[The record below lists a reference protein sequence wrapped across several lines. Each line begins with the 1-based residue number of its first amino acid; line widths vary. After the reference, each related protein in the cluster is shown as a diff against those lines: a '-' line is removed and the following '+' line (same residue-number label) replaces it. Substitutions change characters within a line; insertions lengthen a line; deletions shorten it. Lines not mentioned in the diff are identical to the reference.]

1 MGQRTCLQRYRYEY
15 KTFILRAY
23 RSLFLDKVF
32 RMSYGQDAAFGYPAG
47 VTVADLAAP
56 QIKHLVRPHWNNY
69 PPVNP
74 MWHYLLGV
82 IYIVLG
88 TASFLGN
95 GVVIYLF
102 FKVKKL
108 RTPSNLLITNLA
120 ILDFNMLLSNFPIF
134 AWNSFNGGVWLF
146 SAFACEVYSFCGM
159 VTGLGAIWSLVFI
172 TYDRY
177 NVIVHGVSG
186 KPLTFGKAGAMVV
199 FVWANGILTSLP
211 PFFGWGSYLPEGIL
225 NSCTTDYLSKD
236 FNNRSYV
243 IFISYFFIIKSVAAH
258 ESAMRA
264 QAKKMNVTSLR
275 SGTEGES
282 AEMRVAKVAIFN
294 VSIWILCWTP
304 YCAVTVQGLLFDQS
318 VITPLVSML
327 PALLAKSCS
336 TYNPMVYALG
346 HPRFGAAMQEHVPFC
361 CVNEPAA
368 TSGGDGKSTATEG
381 EKN

>member
-1 MGQRTCLQRYRYEY
+1 M
-15 KTFILRAY
+15 IN
-23 RSLFLDKVF
+23 
-32 RMSYGQDAAFGYPAG
+32 
-47 VTVADLAAP
+47 
-56 QIKHLVRPHWNNY
+56 PHWNNY

-82 IYIVLG
+82 IYVFLG
-88 TASFLGN
+88 IASFLGN
-95 GVVIYLF
+95 GVVLYLYM
-102 FKVKKL
+102 KVKKL
-108 RTPSNLLITNLA
+108 QTPSNLLVANLALLDFQMMITN
-120 ILDFNMLLSNFPIF
+120 FPTF
-134 AWNSFNGGVWLF
+134 AYNSFNGGVWMF
-146 SAFACEVYSFCGM
+146 SAFYCEIYAFCGF

-186 KPLTFGKAGAMVV
+186 QPLTFGKAGAMVV

-236 FNNRSYV
+236 FNNRSYG
-243 IFISYFFIIKSVAAH
+243 IFIFVWCYVIPLSVILYSYFFIIKSVAAH

-264 QAKKMNVTSLR
+264 QAKKMNVSSLR

-294 VSIWILCWTP
+294 VSIWIICWTP
-304 YCAVTVQGLLFDQS
+304 YCAVNVQGLFFDQTS
-318 VITPLVSML
+318 ITPLVSMI

-346 HPRFGAAMQEHVPFC
+346 HPRFRAAMQEHVPFC
-361 CVNEPAA
+361 CVFEPEA
-368 TSGGDGKSTATEG
+368 TNTDNKSAGTEA
-381 EKN
+381 EKK

>member
-1 MGQRTCLQRYRYEY
+1 
-15 KTFILRAY
+15 
-23 RSLFLDKVF
+23 
-32 RMSYGQDAAFGYPAG
+32 MSGFGYPSG
-47 VTVADLAAP
+47 VTVADLAPAHM
-56 QIKHLVRPHWNNY
+56 KHMIHPHWNNY

-82 IYIVLG
+82 IYVFLG
-88 TASFLGN
+88 IASFLGN
-95 GVVIYLF
+95 GVVLYLYM
-102 FKVKKL
+102 KVKKL
-108 RTPSNLLITNLA
+108 QTPSNLLVANLA
-120 ILDFNMLLSNFPIF
+120 LLDFQMMCTNFPIF
-134 AWNSFNGGVWLF
+134 AYNSFSGGVWMF
-146 SAFACEVYSFCGM
+146 SAFYCEVYAFCGF

-225 NSCTTDYLSKD
+225 DSCTTDYLSKD
-236 FNNRSYV
+236 FNNRSYG
-243 IFISYFFIIKSVAAH
+243 IFIFVWCYVIPLAVILYSYFFIIKSVAAH

-264 QAKKMNVTSLR
+264 QAKKMNVSSLR

-294 VSIWILCWTP
+294 VSIWIICWTP
-304 YCAVTVQGLLFDQS
+304 YCAVNVQGLFFDQTS
-318 VITPLVSML
+318 ITPLVSML

-346 HPRFGAAMQEHVPFC
+346 HPRFRAAMQEHVPFC
-361 CVNEPAA
+361 CVFEPEASSN
-368 TSGGDGKSTATEG
+368 TDNKSASTEA
-381 EKN
+381 EQKK

>member
-1 MGQRTCLQRYRYEY
+1 
-15 KTFILRAY
+15 
-23 RSLFLDKVF
+23 
-32 RMSYGQDAAFGYPAG
+32 MSYGGSSFGYPSG

-56 QIKHLVRPHWNNY
+56 QIKHMINPHWNNY

-82 IYIVLG
+82 IYCFLG
-88 TASFLGN
+88 VASFLGN
-95 GVVIYLF
+95 GTVIYCYL
-102 FKVKKL
+102 KVKKL
-108 RTPSNLLITNLA
+108 RTPSNLLIINLA
-120 ILDFNMLLSNFPIF
+120 ILDLNMLITNFPIF
-134 AWNSFNGGVWLF
+134 AYNSFSGGVWMF
-146 SAFACEVYSFCGM
+146 SAFYCEVYAFCGF

-186 KPLTFGKAGAMVV
+186 QPLTFGKAGAMVV

-236 FNNRSYV
+236 FNNRSYG
-243 IFISYFFIIKSVAAH
+243 IFIFLWCYCLPLGAILYFYFFIIKSVAAH

-264 QAKKMNVTSLR
+264 QAKKMNVASLR

-294 VSIWILCWTP
+294 VSLWILCWTP
-304 YCAVTVQGLLFDQS
+304 YCAVTVQGLFFDQS

-327 PALLAKSCS
+327 PALLAKSAS

-346 HPRFGAAMQEHVPFC
+346 HPRFRAAMEEHVPWC
-361 CVNEPAA
+361 CINEPAA
-368 TSGGDGKSTATEG
+368 TPTPTTDNKSGETAN
-381 EKN
+381 EK

>member
-1 MGQRTCLQRYRYEY
+1 
-15 KTFILRAY
+15 
-23 RSLFLDKVF
+23 
-32 RMSYGQDAAFGYPAG
+32 MSGFGYPSG
-47 VTVADLAAP
+47 VTVADLASP
-56 QIKHLVRPHWNNY
+56 SIKHMIHPHWNNY

-82 IYIVLG
+82 IYVFLG
-88 TASFLGN
+88 IASFLGN
-95 GVVIYLF
+95 GVVLYLYM
-102 FKVKKL
+102 KVKKL
-108 RTPSNLLITNLA
+108 QTPSNLLVANLALLDFQMMITN
-120 ILDFNMLLSNFPIF
+120 FPTF
-134 AWNSFNGGVWLF
+134 AYNSFNGGVWMF
-146 SAFACEVYSFCGM
+146 SAFYCEIYAFCGF

-186 KPLTFGKAGAMVV
+186 QPLTFGKAGAMVV

-236 FNNRSYV
+236 FNNRSYG
-243 IFISYFFIIKSVAAH
+243 IFIFLWCYCLPLGAILYFYFFIIKSVAAH

-264 QAKKMNVTSLR
+264 QAKKMNVASLR

-294 VSIWILCWTP
+294 VSLWILCWTP
-304 YCAVTVQGLLFDQS
+304 YCAVTVQGLFFDQS

-327 PALLAKSCS
+327 PALLAKSAS

-346 HPRFGAAMQEHVPFC
+346 HPRFRAAMEEHVPWC
-361 CVNEPAA
+361 CINEPAA
-368 TSGGDGKSTATEG
+368 TPTPTTDNKSGETAN
-381 EKN
+381 EK

>member
-1 MGQRTCLQRYRYEY
+1 
-15 KTFILRAY
+15 
-23 RSLFLDKVF
+23 
-32 RMSYGQDAAFGYPAG
+32 MSYGQGAAFGYPIG

-56 QIKHLVRPHWNNY
+56 QIKHLVKDHWNNY

-134 AWNSFNGGVWLF
+134 AWNSFNGGIWLF

-172 TYDRY
+172 TYDRF

-186 KPLTFGKAGAMVV
+186 KPLTFGKAGAMV
-199 FVWANGILTSLP
+199 FFIWANGCTCASA
-211 PFFGWGSYLPEGIL
+211 PFFGWGNYIPEGIL
-225 NSCTTDYLSKD
+225 DSCTIDYLSKD
-236 FNNRSYV
+236 FNNLSYG
-243 IFISYFFIIKSVAAH
+243 IFIWSWCYVLPLSCILYFYFFIIKSVAAH

-264 QAKKMNVTSLR
+264 QAKKMNVASLR

-294 VSIWILCWTP
+294 VSLWIICWTP
-304 YCAVTVQGLLFDQS
+304 YCAIVVQGLFFDQS
-318 VITPLVSML
+318 VITPLVSTL
-327 PALLAKSCS
+327 PALLCKTCSC
-336 TYNPMVYALG
+336 YNPMVYALG
-346 HPRFGAAMQEHVPFC
+346 HPRFRAAMEEHVPFC
-361 CVNEPAA
+361 CINEPAGDNNK
-368 TSGGDGKSTATEG
+368 GGDNKSTATEG